1 MGLFKI
7 TTKTEQNVYNR
18 YFAKG
23 MTAEVMSIRLTS
35 TSDFNNSVNRERI
48 AEAFMRKYD
57 ISADVA
63 MDISRSQLDI
73 VKIG

>member
-1 MGLFKI
+1 MGLFRI

-57 ISADVA
+57 ISSDVA
-63 MDISRSQLDI
+63 MDIARSQLDI
-73 VKIG
+73 VRIG